1 MSILDGERREATERD
16 CNAPW
21 SGDKRNFRCGFCGY
35 RFKKGDG
42 WRIVYTNDMNKAP
55 GNPLVC
61 DKCYT
66 DKDDTRQ
73 RWAEKWAQFREDEWW
88 WFTKWAAGSDDQ

>member
-1 MSILDGERREATERD
+1 
-16 CNAPW
+16 
-21 SGDKRNFRCGFCGY
+21 
-35 RFKKGDG
+35 
-42 WRIVYTNDMNKAP
+42 MNKAP